1 MKRLLLIICLAV
13 LCLVGI
19 GFGYVHFH
27 SRQTIPVTDL
37 GFARPASVPGAPQP
51 DGAAPPKTETIP
63 SALVYKL
70 PPGSA
75 AVVFA
80 DVARLRASSFANE
93 LGALAPSSK
102 QDPQY
107 TEFVRDTG
115 FDYSRDLDRVALAL
129 WPQSAPTSVVALAD
143 GKFDAN
149 KIKAYA
155 LQTGK
160 KIRSSGHEI
169 YEVPE
174 QDSKRVIRFSFL
186 SPSRIVLA
194 DGPALEKVLSVHSAN
209 RMDPAMISRVSQ
221 VSGAAIFAVARTQ
234 DLAQDIGI
242 DASRSAQLARMLKSV
257 RNITVA
263 GQPVANNFNLSADA
277 ECDSS
282 FDALELMTLLD
293 GLRWMGRAA
302 LADPR
307 TQQQIGPQWAALDSL
322 LKAAALTHDRQF
334 IRLRVQLT
342 QKMLAAAAA
351 PPQQNSGAR

>member
-1 MKRLLLIICLAV
+1 MKRLFLILGLALLFLAG
-13 LCLVGI
+13 LC
-19 GFGYVHFH
+19 FGYMYFH

-37 GFARPASVPGAPQP
+37 GFARPASIPNPPQP
-51 DGAAPPKTETIP
+51 DNAAPFKTEPIP
-63 SALVYKL
+63 SALVYEL
-70 PPGSA
+70 PPGSS

-80 DVARLRASSFANE
+80 DVARLRASAFAKE
-93 LGALAPSSK
+93 LSALAPSSE

-107 TEFVRDTG
+107 SEFVRNTG
-115 FDYSRDLDRVALAL
+115 FDYSRDLGRVAVAL
-129 WPQSAPTSVVALAD
+129 WPQTSPTSVVALAE
-143 GKFDAN
+143 GRFDIN

-155 LQTGK
+155 LQSGR
-160 KIRSSGHEI
+160 KIRSNGHEI

-174 QDSKRVIRFSFL
+174 QDSNRLIRFSFL
-186 SPSRIVLA
+186 SPTRIALG
-194 DGPALEKVLSVHSAN
+194 DGPALQKVLSLQSAN
-209 RMDPAMISRVSQ
+209 HLDAAMAARVSQ

-234 DLAQDIGI
+234 NLAQDIGI
-242 DASRSAQLARMLKSV
+242 DASRSAQLVRMLKSV

-307 TQQQIGPQWAALDSL
+307 TQQQIGPQWSALDAL
-322 LKAAALTHDRQF
+322 LKAAALTHDQQF
-334 IRLRVQLT
+334 IRLRAQLT

-351 PPQQNSGAR
+351 PPQQNSGSR